1 MTLHDVRVSCK
12 FRFGGGSLQAKVVLR
27 LREFHFLGTCC
38 FFDFMITTGSPK
50 VWTQG
55 FVNRDL
61 TLYLAGPPQQMPVW
75 DLPMEHRVDVEGAVE
90 LPDTKGISQ
99 SVYEELG
106 VDLFFSLWFVFLNN
120 KVSCVQYE
128 DQRSN
133 HILS

>member
-1 MTLHDVRVSCK
+1 
-12 FRFGGGSLQAKVVLR
+12 
-27 LREFHFLGTCC
+27 
-38 FFDFMITTGSPK
+38 MITTTGSPK

>member
-1 MTLHDVRVSCK
+1 
-12 FRFGGGSLQAKVVLR
+12 
-27 LREFHFLGTCC
+27 
-38 FFDFMITTGSPK
+38 
-50 VWTQG
+50 
-55 FVNRDL
+55 
-61 TLYLAGPPQQMPVW
+61 MPVW

-133 HILS
+133 HNLS

>member
-1 MTLHDVRVSCK
+1 
-12 FRFGGGSLQAKVVLR
+12 
-27 LREFHFLGTCC
+27 
-38 FFDFMITTGSPK
+38 
-50 VWTQG
+50 
-55 FVNRDL
+55 
-61 TLYLAGPPQQMPVW
+61 MPVW

-133 HILS
+133 HNLSSSLYHIEKHIQ